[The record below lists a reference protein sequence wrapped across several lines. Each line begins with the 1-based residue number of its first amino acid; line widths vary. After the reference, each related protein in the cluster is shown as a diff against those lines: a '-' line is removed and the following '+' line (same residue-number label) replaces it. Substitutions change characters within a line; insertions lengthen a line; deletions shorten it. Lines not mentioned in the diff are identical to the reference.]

1 MYLALPYTFQKTSEL
16 ENNLMQILMHEI
28 CRVPFDWKYNAASL
42 MRAGSV
48 LCTPTSGTLAAGAKQ
63 VLNLKIIAGVPDRVT
78 EVIYFEVAHFE
89 PVAVT
94 IQADGMFNFV
104 ALSIP
109 RLPSSNTPEK
119 LDAAAKT
126 LLSKGSIL
134 LDMIAQRDH
143 KVLKRIKGAVPK

>member
-1 MYLALPYTFQKTSEL
+1 M
-16 ENNLMQILMHEI
+16 
-28 CRVPFDWKYNAASL
+28 
-42 MRAGSV
+42 

-63 VLNLKIIAGVPDRVT
+63 VLNLKIVAGAPDRVN

-94 IQADGMFNFV
+94 IQADGMYSFV

-109 RLPSSNTPEK
+109 RLPSSKTTEK
-119 LDAAAKT
+119 LEAAANT
-126 LLSKGSIL
+126 LLNQGSIL

-143 KVLKRIKGAVPK
+143 KVLKRIKGAQPVFHQCTSVAYLL